1 MVEKVTS
8 VIVLHPNT
16 PASHVS
22 AFVALLHVLSPAP
35 RKFVVKR
42 FVLDAVV
49 AKKLV
54 EVLFEVVELTP
65 VKFWR
70 VVEPV
75 TRRLLAVK
83 SPDVL
88 SEPKVAAVAN
98 KLVEVAFVV
107 VPFVAVKFWRVV
119 EPRAFK
125 VPDGKM

>member
-1 MVEKVTS
+1 M
-8 VIVLHPNT
+8 IG
-16 PASHVS
+16 PAVS
-22 AFVALLHVLSPAP
+22 EPPEA
-35 RKFVVKR
+35 VVKKR
-42 FVLDAVV
+42 FVVDAVV

-83 SPDVL
+83 RPVDEI
-88 SEPKVAAVAN
+88 EPKVAAVA
-98 KLVEVAFVV
+98 KRFVEVAFVV
-107 VPFVAVKFWRVV
+107 VEFDAVKFWRVV